1 MWWMPALAGAALY
14 ASVKGQKDTN
24 AANAAEAQRNRDF
37 QERMRDT
44 QYQAA
49 VRDLRAAGLNPALA
63 YSQGG
68 AAAPSGSTARFEN
81 PAEGFGRG
89 LDYMMA
95 QAQLQLTNAQT
106 AKTAA
111 EARQIGLE
119 SAGRV
124 DLLGADIGA
133 RTASAGQARAQTAML
148 ERQVQELRETWSAR
162 RVAPELANDRQRMS
176 LMLDKLER
184 VYREG
189 TLEERMIAA
198 QLVNRLTSANIRW
211 TESRAELMDKIRDI
225 FAPMLDLSRQGY
237 GRLGAVLDEAKDWF
251 SGTLDRWS
259 KVPTMFEYMARQGIG
274 R

>member
-14 ASVKGQKDTN
+14 AQVRGQQQAN
-24 AANAAEAQRNRDF
+24 EANAAEAQRNRDF

-44 QYQAA
+44 AYQAA

-81 PAEGFGRG
+81 PGEAFGRG
-89 LDYMMA
+89 IEHLMA

-111 EARQIGLE
+111 EARQISLE
-119 SAGRV
+119 SNRRV
-124 DLLGADIGA
+124 DLLGADVEA
-133 RTASAGQARAQTAML
+133 RTATAGQARAQAAML
-148 ERQVQELRETWSAR
+148 DRQLEELRATWDAR
-162 RVAPELANDRQRMS
+162 RVAPELANDRQRMA
-176 LMLDKLER
+176 LLLDDLER

-189 TLEERMIAA
+189 TLEERMLAA

-211 TESRAELMDKIRDI
+211 TESRAELLEKVRDI
-225 FAPMLDLSRQGY
+225 FGPLMDVSREGWTRLGDVLSR
-237 GRLGAVLDEAKDWF
+237 ADEWLKRVEGGIWNA
-251 SGTLDRWS
+251 
-259 KVPTMFEYMARQGIG
+259 PTIFERMKREM